1 MALSKGKARGR
12 RGEKRRIAEQIPG
25 RSTHSRIEPTRRK
38 RANTP
43 RRRQPYDSV
52 SLPQLV
58 YELLA
63 IDKYNQDVGGRFRK
77 RFRTPRRRI
86 QRHRKRQRFP
96 YETADHRDSPESI
109 EVSECAMES
118 RPTSIESLAEPM
130 DAANSSAPTSSANSS
145 MSNISME
152 PITLAKS
159 LNSARALFR
168 KKSLVQ
174 LINSYVKAGVEE
186 GKRRAKKYIRK
197 ALSFGVR
204 SGYLIPT
211 DPQGNVL
218 RVCSTLDTGSC
229 RKPDAESRRSRRI
242 ARRGETRLTI
252 DDRKAM
258 RRGILRDRSRQD
270 VTSRRRQE
278 RHSVQ
283 SPAGNLSTR
292 EGSPRKSPQKSTLR
306 AKNKPKTDTR
316 RKRGIEDTVRNKQRQ
331 QRKRRDRRDIKK
343 PVKRRRTVL
352 SPTRAENDR
361 EPVEESYQDVGSRD
375 HDQYKSNEDNY
386 TAIAERRK
394 SMSRENGSRAEKG
407 TVETN
412 IEDNRDGTERRN
424 INDDDDDDEKSEE
437 ASVERDASDMIREL
451 NT

>member
-63 IDKYNQDVGGRFRK
+63 IDKYNQVTYFIIIHYILHRIFFSSNYITIITGYSKFVIADVGGRFRK

-316 RKRGIEDTVRNKQRQ
+316 RKRLVLFMFRYERKLILNACNFFRVGFNPQ
-331 QRKRRDRRDIKK
+331 QIIF
-343 PVKRRRTVL
+343 
-352 SPTRAENDR
+352 S
-361 EPVEESYQDVGSRD
+361 
-375 HDQYKSNEDNY
+375 
-386 TAIAERRK
+386 
-394 SMSRENGSRAEKG
+394 
-407 TVETN
+407 
-412 IEDNRDGTERRN
+412 
-424 INDDDDDDEKSEE
+424 
-437 ASVERDASDMIREL
+437 
-451 NT
+451 